1 MMKFIKVYTKW
12 GAKKLYKLIRIDII
26 TSITKIDNLSL
37 SLNDDENGFNYY
49 KDFENNQELDLF
61 FEKTFKN
68 SERL

>member
-1 MMKFIKVYTKW
+1 MKFIKVYTKW